1 MTLSVVIPAFNEQRS
16 LPVLLGG
23 LANQTFTDFEVIVA
37 DAGSTD
43 ATTTIAA
50 ERGARVVAGGSP
62 AVGRNAGARAARGE
76 ILLFLDADVTVGA
89 TFLANA
95 LEEMRVRNLHFA
107 TCRAI
112 PISKLLLDRVIQ
124 ATGNLY
130 IRLQQYAKGC
140 APGYCMFVT
149 AALFEAVGGFN
160 ESLSLGE
167 DHEFGSRVSQ
177 RAPLRILMSE
187 QVGLSVRRYR
197 KEGRLA
203 YIGRA
208 LRSMAD
214 RATSAEV
221 GDEAIRYDFG
231 SFEPVDYRRSDRLL
245 RLFEER
251 INWLDRRL
259 RRAADSYFRAASRAN
274 RSR

>member
-1 MTLSVVIPAFNEQRS
+1 VTLSIVIPAFNEQRS

-23 LANQTFTDFEVIVA
+23 LAHQTFQDFEVIVA

-43 ATTTIAA
+43 ATATVAS
-50 ERGARVVAGGSP
+50 ERGAGVVAGGSP
-62 AVGRNAGARAARGE
+62 AVGRNAGARVARGE
-76 ILLFLDADVTVGA
+76 MLLFLDADVTVGS

-95 LEEMRVRNLHFA
+95 LDEMRARNLHFA
-107 TCRAI
+107 TCRAV
-112 PISKLLLDRVIQ
+112 PISQLLLDRVIQ

-130 IRLQQYAKGC
+130 IRLQQYANGC

-149 AALFEAVGGFN
+149 SALFHTVGGFN
-160 ESLSLGE
+160 ESLTLGE
-167 DHEFGSRVSQ
+167 DHEFGSRVYKL
-177 RAPLRILMSE
+177 APLRVLLSE

-214 RATSAEV
+214 RATSADV

-231 SFEPVDYRRSDRLL
+231 AFEPVDYGRSDRFL

-259 RRAADSYFRAASRAN
+259 RRAAKSYLRAASRAN